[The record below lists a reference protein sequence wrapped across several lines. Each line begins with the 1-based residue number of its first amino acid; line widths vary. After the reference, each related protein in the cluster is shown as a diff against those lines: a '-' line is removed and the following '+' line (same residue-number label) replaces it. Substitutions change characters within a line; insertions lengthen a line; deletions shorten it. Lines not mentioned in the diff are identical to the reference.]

1 MERSLSAAGKLFLS
15 GEYAVLWG
23 GISRIACVGP
33 RTEAHVRRRD
43 DREVWIVIDEGLL
56 RGMTTPLGVSWSS
69 EVTAPFHFV
78 ARTIDLALRAH
89 GKEALGFELAL
100 SASPRSDD
108 GQKLGLG
115 SSARATVLAAEA
127 CRFILE
133 DRYDTLKLALAA
145 HAQAQGGKGSGG
157 DVAASFAGGI
167 IRYRRYDLARI
178 SASAESG
185 PFLSSLLQ
193 APPVDLWK
201 LPDRPVHLSFVFTG
215 ESASTSS
222 MIGQVEAKLDAKA
235 RAAFVGQSD
244 VLGQQLEEGMLSGDF
259 GAIVSAVNELQKLL
273 SSLGA
278 LETES
283 MRRALALA
291 RSYGAVGKMSG
302 AGGGDGCVVF
312 SPSAEVQQEMLDGMK
327 AREFLAL
334 PLTIEAGLRGEQRPN
349 ETLMRWL
356 APSRR

>member
-23 GISRIACVGP
+23 GSARIACVGP
-33 RTEAHVRRRD
+33 RTDAHVRRRD
-43 DREVWIVIDEGLL
+43 DREVRVVIDEGLL
-56 RGMTTPLGVSWSS
+56 RGHTTPLGVNWAS
-69 EVTAPFHFV
+69 EVTAPFQFV

-89 GKEALGFELAL
+89 GKESLGFDLAL
-100 SASPRSDD
+100 APSPQSED
-108 GQKLGLG
+108 GKKLGMG

-145 HAQAQGGKGSGG
+145 HALTQGGKGSGG
-157 DVAASFAGGI
+157 DVAASFAGGLV
-167 IRYRRYDLARI
+167 RYKRYDLSRI
-178 SASAESG
+178 AASSESG

-201 LPDRPVHLSFVFTG
+201 LPERVVHLSFVFTG
-215 ESASTSS
+215 DSASTSS
-222 MIGQVEAKLDAKA
+222 LIGQVEAALDATGKD
-235 RAAFVGQSD
+235 AFVRQSET
-244 VLGQQLEEGMLSGDF
+244 LGQQLEEGLLSGDF
-259 GAIVSAVNELQKLL
+259 TQVVSAVTDLQQLL
-273 SSLGA
+273 SSLGG
-278 LETES
+278 LETDA

-302 AGGGDGCVVF
+302 AGGGDGCVIF
-312 SPSAEVQQEMLDGMK
+312 SPDAEVQAEMLKGLG
-327 AREFLAL
+327 ARDFYAM
-334 PLTIEAGLRGEQRPN
+334 PLVVEAGLRGEPRAN
-349 ETLMRWL
+349 ETLLRWL